1 MFRCSYSYIDIVY
14 LLNIIDSTG
23 PKQNYWTK
31 LFFNILMDIDK
42 NSIYKVCNKNLM
54 PKNLDFCKN
63 LLYVSFDLVFQCL
76 WLKLCFSTSNVFQEF
91 FCSYF
96 TWPLPLLPFSIR
108 PCIVSHMK
116 RWMLVIEANILH
128 VMCGKQLPKV
138 CSFISGICLSFC
150 FFSSHLFV
158 CLFNYLFLGS

>member
-1 MFRCSYSYIDIVY
+1 MFQCSYSYRDIVY

-54 PKNLDFCKN
+54 PKNLDFSKN

-76 WLKLCFSTSNVFQEF
+76 WMKLCFSTSNAFQEV

-138 CSFISGICLSFC
+138 CSFTSGICLSFC
-150 FFSSHLFV
+150 LFSSRLFV
-158 CLFNYLFLGS
+158 CLIIYF